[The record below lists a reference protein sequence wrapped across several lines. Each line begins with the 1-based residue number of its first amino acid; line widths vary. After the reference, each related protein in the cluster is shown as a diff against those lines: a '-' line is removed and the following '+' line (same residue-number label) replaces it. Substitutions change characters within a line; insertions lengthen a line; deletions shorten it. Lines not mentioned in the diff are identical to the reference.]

1 MSNERQSQNS
11 KCHSERSEESHIL
24 HCQTPSASSGQALRF
39 AQGDRIEIVSTW
51 RYGGFSLVEVLLA
64 IATLAIG
71 MMFIG
76 GTFLAGVYFSTV
88 STERTMATVV
98 VNEAVAKV
106 RVFLYD
112 DPARPGRLDRYD
124 PNLATNRQ
132 TPTPLDF
139 DPAHRSLM
147 GIVFDADE
155 YAYPSTRTLG
165 DKQYFWSA
173 LCRRAPKDPNNALV
187 VTVFVSRKVGTATR
201 YVGPA
206 GPMSWPVPMP
216 VGVSFVAVDPAGRP
230 VLAIEPGKERWIG
243 EGYTIVEDSSGNIYR
258 VVERGVDPAQ
268 VLLDP
273 DTPWLGGNL
282 VWAVPPPLVRLTP
295 LAVGGGGPCI
305 AVYPPTEIRF

>member
-1 MSNERQSQNS
+1 MAKKRQ
-11 KCHSERSEESHIL
+11 
-24 HCQTPSASSGQALRF
+24 
-39 AQGDRIEIVSTW
+39 
-51 RYGGFSLVEVLLA
+51 YGGFSLIEVLLA

-88 STERTMATVV
+88 STERTIATVV
-98 VNEAVAKV
+98 ANEAFAKF

-112 DPARPGRLDRYD
+112 DPARPGRFDRYD
-124 PNLATNRQ
+124 PNLATNKQ

-139 DPAHRSLM
+139 DRAHRSLM
-147 GIVFDADE
+147 GIVFDSNE
-155 YAYPSTRTLG
+155 YAYPSTRTLA

-173 LCRRAPKDPNNALV
+173 LCRRDPNDPNNALV
-187 VTVFVSRKVGTATR
+187 ATVFVSRKVGTATR

-216 VGVSFVAVDPAGRP
+216 IRVAGTIGSR
-230 VLAIEPGKERWIG
+230 VLTIEAGKERWIG
-243 EGYTIVEDSSGNIYR
+243 EGYTIVEDGGKEKYR
-258 VVERGVDPAQ
+258 VVERGADPAQ

-273 DTPWLGGNL
+273 DTPWQGGNL
-282 VWAVPPPLVRLTP
+282 VWAVPPPLVRLAP

-305 AVYPPTEIRF
+305 AVYQTEIRF

>member
-1 MSNERQSQNS
+1 
-11 KCHSERSEESHIL
+11 
-24 HCQTPSASSGQALRF
+24 
-39 AQGDRIEIVSTW
+39 
-51 RYGGFSLVEVLLA
+51 VLLA
-64 IATLAIG
+64 IGTLAIG

-88 STERTMATVV
+88 STERTIATVV
-98 VNEAVAKV
+98 ANEAFAKF

-124 PNLATNRQ
+124 PNLATNKQ

-147 GIVFDADE
+147 GIVFDSNE
-155 YAYPSTRTLG
+155 YAYPSMRTLA

-173 LCRRAPKDPNNALV
+173 LCRRKPSDPNQALL

-216 VGVSFVAVDPAGRP
+216 MGVSGAVGSRVLTIEAG
-230 VLAIEPGKERWIG
+230 KQRWIG
-243 EGYTIVEDSSGNIYR
+243 EGYTIVEDSTGQKYR

-273 DTPWLGGNL
+273 DTPWLGGNF
-282 VWAVPPPLVRLTP
+282 VWAVPPPLVRLAP

-305 AVYPPTEIRF
+305 AVYQTTGIRF